1 MKEVLKIIV
10 DLFVEN
16 GFVMAFLVVGV
27 IAMFSNFISAKVTRG
42 RIHASAIAIF
52 LGLILAYIGG
62 KFAGGSKGL
71 SDVTVFTGIGVLGG
85 SALRD
90 FTIISTAHGAKL
102 SEIKKS
108 GLVGVISLF
117 LGVVLTFIIGVLVAF
132 AFGYRDAASVTT
144 IAAGAVT
151 FIVGPVTG
159 AAVGASSAVIAIS
172 IATGVFKSIAVM
184 LLTPMLAKK
193 IGLNTPSAAMVFGG
207 LMGTTS
213 GVSAGLAATDPELV
227 PYGAMTATF
236 YTGLGCL
243 LCPSILYMLVQII
256 LP

>member
-1 MKEVLKIIV
+1 MKEVWNIIV
-10 DLFVEN
+10 DLFVSN
-16 GFVMAFLVVGV
+16 GFVMAFLIVGV

-52 LGLILAYIGG
+52 LGLILAYVGG
-62 KFAGGSKGL
+62 KVAGGSKGL
-71 SDVTVFTGIGVLGG
+71 SDITVFTGIGVLGG

-90 FTIISTAHGAKL
+90 FTIISTAYGAKL

-108 GLVGVISLF
+108 GIIGVISLMVGIVF
-117 LGVVLTFIIGVLVAF
+117 TFILGVLVAA
-132 AFGYRDAASVTT
+132 AFGYRDAVSVTT
-144 IAAGAVT
+144 IAAGGVT

-159 AAVGASSAVIAIS
+159 AAVGASSEVIAIS
-172 IATGVFKSIAVM
+172 IAAGVFKSVAVM
-184 LLTPMLAKK
+184 LLTPLLAKK

-243 LCPSILYMLVQII
+243 LCPSVLFFLVKLF